1 MGGAGALVGAAG
13 RRWRGCRGSRGG
25 RVRVGGGRVNRHGY
39 SLVELLVALF
49 VAGVFLAGLTSLLHG
64 LSELSREVIRRVDEA
79 QAVRTVWVTL
89 DEELAAGRHGV
100 DWSLEGERAIVLRAF
115 RGLARVTG
123 QGEGGDRWTV
133 AWVGHREPVGGRD
146 SLRVLTAEGRWY
158 TAELRWTGSG
168 PDPMAVDGGDGGMLG
183 ARGATW
189 EWSHPPGAEPILARV
204 FEAGRYSLEDGAFRY
219 RRGAG
224 GRQPLTPE
232 LFDANSG
239 FRDEE
244 DGLRVRLVFRD
255 GDATEWHIPRER

>member
-1 MGGAGALVGAAG
+1 M
-13 RRWRGCRGSRGG
+13 
-25 RVRVGGGRVNRHGY
+25 NRHGY
-39 SLVELLVALF
+39 SLVELLVALL
-49 VAGVFLAGLTSLLHG
+49 VAGVFLAGLTSLLQG

-89 DEELAAGRHGV
+89 DEELAAGRPGV
-100 DWSLEGERAIVLRAF
+100 DWILDGERAIRLRAF

-123 QGEGGDRWTV
+123 AGEGSDRWTV
-133 AWVGHREPVGGRD
+133 AWVGHREPVGERD

-168 PDPMAVDGGDGGMLG
+168 PDPSAGDGGMVG

-189 EWSHPPGAEPILARV
+189 EWEHPPGAEPILARV

-232 LFDANSG
+232 LLDADSG
-239 FRDEE
+239 FLDEE
-244 DGLRVRLVFRD
+244 NGIRVRLVFRD
-255 GDATEWHIPRER
+255 GGESQWWIPRADE